1 MKVVGLTGG
10 IGSGKSTVAKMFKT
24 LGIPVYMADDEA
36 KGLMNRSKIIRKKL
50 IEVFGE
56 EAYLKT
62 GLNRPYIAN
71 KVFKDKSLLSKL
83 NSIVHPKVASHFKQ
97 WIKNQNAPYVIKEA
111 AILFENG
118 SYKSCDYIV
127 TVIAPEEE
135 RINRV
140 VNRDNTTKEK
150 VLAIIEN
157 QWNDTDKIA
166 LSDYVITNLE
176 LIKTEAQVLQIHEE
190 ILKALS

>member
-24 LGIPVYMADDEA
+24 LGIPVYIADDEA

-62 GLNRPYIAN
+62 GLNRQYIAN
-71 KVFKDKSLLSKL
+71 KVFRDKSLLSKL